1 MWQPSLSELR
11 ESSATLSSYS
21 MKAPTVTYDS
31 KSASELT
38 VAECKAYMDEHAMDP
53 GHSYY
58 VAKGKRN
65 KCGYRLGGMQ
75 KAILK
80 HNITHHRAFK
90 ARQHGAY

>member
-1 MWQPSLSELR
+1 
-11 ESSATLSSYS
+11 

-65 KCGYRLGGMQ
+65 K
-75 KAILK
+75 
-80 HNITHHRAFK
+80 
-90 ARQHGAY
+90 